1 MKITLEYGDE
11 DRQEAWRALRVDDYG
26 LVLWDMQQHL
36 VACVNDENYT
46 DVETAHYRLQL
57 KKLDDLMTLHGVEFP
72 E

>member
-1 MKITLEYGDE
+1 MKITLEYDDE
-11 DRQEAWRALRVDDYG
+11 ERQEAERAIKATDYA